1 MYYLCDHMTPLDSQ
15 KIRNPHPRILFFA
28 GFFVFSLGIACGNM
42 LDMRLSVLMT
52 LAGALFLAFLSY
64 CNWKWQIILLIFLS
78 LCGWYMGHQ
87 DLNTRQEDWSK
98 LRDITGNFSG
108 SYTIRWTVDHLM
120 YTSDLRSTYRLQI
133 DTIANR
139 STLQKSLSW
148 SDIGILVEIP
158 NNLHIHI
165 GDTIEFT
172 SKINPLISFPIDGFS
187 GYSWYH
193 RVYGKSSIPIFHR
206 ITLASDSVLD
216 TIQSWSQS
224 VIWKGFPED
233 MAGIILG
240 MTIGNI
246 ELLSSEVKKSFTN
259 AGITHILVVSGS
271 NIAFVIVLLTGILR
285 YTPIKRS
292 WRISL
297 ITIFVLLYGSLVGW
311 DMPVIRAVAM
321 GLITY
326 IAMEGW
332 QRASSISILFLV
344 GWSIL
349 LYSPLALIYDAGF
362 GLSFAGTLG
371 ILLFQWSLREKLSNR
386 YTPNWI
392 IDIVGVTIAASMGS
406 MIAIVYHFGTIPLY
420 TLISNILISG
430 FLGWILLSSVIYLL
444 WSILGVWFSYVWWWT
459 IYIPTKFVMWVGGL
473 FGENSTYT
481 LPNTLS
487 EPLAVILTIM
497 LIFYI
502 LEREQR
508 KILQSK

>member
-1 MYYLCDHMTPLDSQ
+1 MTPLDSQ
-15 KIRNPHPRILFFA
+15 KIKNSHPRILFFA
-28 GFFVFSLGIACGNM
+28 GFFVFALGIACGNI
-42 LDMRLSVLMT
+42 LDIRLALLIS

-64 CNWKWQIILLIFLS
+64 SVWRWQILLLISLS
-78 LCGWYMGHQ
+78 FCGWYMGHQ
-87 DLNTRQEDWSK
+87 DLSVRQREWQILQD
-98 LRDITGNFSG
+98 TTQNFSG
-108 SYTIRWTVDHLM
+108 SYTVRWTVDHLM

-133 DTIANR
+133 ATIANR
-139 STLQKSLSW
+139 STPPKSLSW
-148 SDIGILVEIP
+148 SNIGILIEVP

-165 GDTIEFT
+165 GDIIEFT
-172 SKINPLISFPIDGFS
+172 GKIHPLISFPIDGFS

-193 RVYGKSSIPIFHR
+193 RVYGKGIVPVFRR
-206 ITLASDSVLD
+206 ITLAPDSLLD
-216 TIQSWSQS
+216 RVQSWSQW

-285 YTPIKRS
+285 YTPIERK
-292 WRISL
+292 WRITI
-297 ITIFVLLYGSLVGW
+297 ITIFVILYGSLVWW

-326 IAMEGW
+326 MAMEGW
-332 QRASSISILFLV
+332 QRTSSTALLFLV
-344 GWSIL
+344 GWCIL

-371 ILLFQWSLREKLSNR
+371 ILLFQWSMRDMLKNR
-386 YTPNWI
+386 YTPSWI
-392 IDIVGVTIAASMGS
+392 IDIVGVTIAASIGS
-406 MIAIVYHFGTIPLY
+406 IVAIIYHFGTIPLY

-430 FLGWILLSSVIYLL
+430 LLGWILLSSVIYLAG
-444 WSILGVWFSYVWWWT
+444 SILGIWFSYIWWWT
-459 IYIPTKFVMWVGGL
+459 IYIPTKFVMWVGSV
-473 FGENSTYT
+473 FWANSTYV
-481 LPNTLS
+481 LPDVLS
-487 EPLAVILTIM
+487 EPLAVGLMMFFIL
-497 LIFYI
+497 YI
-502 LEREQR
+502 LETERR

>member
-1 MYYLCDHMTPLDSQ
+1 MTPFDHQTIKS
-15 KIRNPHPRILFFA
+15 PHPRILFFA
-28 GFFVFSLGIACGNM
+28 GFFVFALGIACGNM
-42 LDMRLSVLMT
+42 IDLRLGILIA
-52 LAGALFLAFLSY
+52 LAGALLLAFLSY
-64 CNWKWQIILLIFLS
+64 CIWKWQILLLISLS

-87 DLNTRQEDWSK
+87 DLSVRQTDWQT
-98 LRDITGNFSG
+98 LQDTTQNFSG
-108 SYTIRWTVDHLM
+108 SYTVRWTVDHLM

-133 DTIANR
+133 ATIANR
-139 STLQKSLSW
+139 STTQKSLSW
-148 SDIGILVEIP
+148 SDIGILVEVP

-172 SKINPLISFPIDGFS
+172 GKINPLISFPIDGFS

-193 RVYGKSSIPIFHR
+193 RAYGKSSIPIFRR
-206 ITLASDSVLD
+206 ITLASDSILD
-216 TIQSWSQS
+216 TVQSWSQW
-224 VIWKGFPED
+224 VIWRGFPED

-271 NIAFVIVLLTGILR
+271 NIAFVIVLLTGVLR
-285 YTPIKRS
+285 YTSMKRS

-297 ITIFVLLYGSLVGW
+297 IIVFVLLYGSLVGW

-332 QRASSISILFLV
+332 QRASSIAILFLV
-344 GWSIL
+344 GWCIL

-371 ILLFQWSLREKLSNR
+371 ILLFQWSVRSRLSNR

-392 IDIVGVTIAASMGS
+392 VDIVGVTIAASMGS
-406 MIAIVYHFGTIPLY
+406 IVAIVYHFGTIPLY

-430 FLGWILLSSVIYLL
+430 LLGWILLSSVIYLL
-444 WSILGVWFSYVWWWT
+444 GSVLGIWFSYVWGWT
-459 IYIPTKFVMWVGGL
+459 IYIPTKFVMWVGSL
-473 FGENSTYT
+473 FWTDSTYT

-487 EPLAVILTIM
+487 EPLAVVLVMILM
-497 LIFYI
+497 VYI
-502 LEREQR
+502 LETERR
-508 KILQSK
+508 KTLQSK